1 MRRLLTLFCVVL
13 HFSGSLAWAQDGDDV
28 DLLASWDSTA
38 AEAEA
43 IIQEDE
49 ASTTALETL
58 RAELARQRDLFLQA
72 QSTNAARIDTVRS
85 QIRALGPA
93 PADGETEPEDV
104 AARRNDLERQLVS
117 LRRPVIEAEEAFIRA
132 DGLIG
137 EIDSIIRDRQTEAL
151 LEVGPSP
158 LNPVHWP
165 EAFGALGSY
174 LSGIASEVRAS
185 LAAPATRQ
193 LFRDRLPLTFA
204 YLAAALVLLMRG
216 RIWMER
222 LAGLVVARSSRG
234 RGVWR
239 FVLSLG
245 QIILPMAGL
254 FAVTNALEAMSL
266 FGPRGA
272 ALIDEIPALGF
283 LIIIARWFSNAL
295 FPKRPLDPSEQPAFE
310 MTRPQTREMRS
321 YLLILSLLLFG
332 AGTLA
337 IMADRAD
344 FSPETVAVLQFPL
357 LVMIGV
363 ILFRIGQIIVQ
374 LSRQASTSEEEPSEG
389 NLRDSIKRFIGR
401 AAMAIAVIAP
411 VLAGLGYG
419 TAADAILP
427 PTVLSL
433 ALVGLLVVLIR
444 LVYDVYA
451 LVTGADNG
459 ARDALMP
466 VLIGFLIVLGCLPI
480 FALIWGAR
488 IADLTEL
495 WAQIREGFALGE
507 TRIRP
512 SDFLWFAVVF
522 GIGYAA
528 TRLLQSALRTT
539 VLPRTR
545 LDIGG
550 SNAIVAGTG
559 YVGIFLAAL
568 VAITSAGIDLSNI
581 AIVAGALSVG
591 IGFGLQTVVSNFVS
605 GIILLIERPI
615 SEGDWIQVGT
625 QMGYVRRIS
634 VRSTRIETFDR
645 TDVIVPNADLVSGTV
660 TNFTH
665 GNNVGR
671 VIIPVGVAYG
681 TDTKKVEAVLRE
693 IAEAHPM
700 VILNPPP
707 AILMRGFGA
716 DSLDFEIRAILRDV
730 NWLLS
735 VQSDL
740 CHEIARRF
748 AEEAIEIPFAQR
760 DLWIRNPETLTSA
773 SD

>member
-1 MRRLLTLFCVVL
+1 MRRLLALLSVSLF
-13 HFSGSLAWAQDGDDV
+13 LATGAAWSQDMPEANPLEG
-28 DLLASWDSTA
+28 WDATA
-38 AEAEA
+38 ADAEE
-43 IIQEDE
+43 IIQEGD

-58 RAELARQRDLFLQA
+58 RADLARQRDFFLEA
-72 QSTNAARIDTVRS
+72 QSINSARIDTVRS

-93 PADGETEPEDV
+93 PAEGETEPEDV
-104 AARRNDLERQLVS
+104 AERRTDLQQQLVS
-117 LRRPVIEAEEAFIRA
+117 LRRPVIEAEEAYIRA

-137 EIDSIIRDRQTEAL
+137 EIDGIIRERQTEAL
-151 LEVGPSP
+151 LQVGPSP
-158 LNPVHWP
+158 LNPAHWP
-165 EAFGALGSY
+165 NAFEQLGAY
-174 LSGIASEVRAS
+174 LSGIFAEVRAS
-185 LAAPATRQ
+185 LDAPASSQ
-193 LFRDRLPLTFA
+193 LFRDRLPLTIV
-204 YLAAALVLLMRG
+204 YLAVALLLLFRG
-216 RIWMER
+216 RLWMER
-222 LAGLVVARSSRG
+222 LAGLIVARSSRG

-239 FVLSLG
+239 FVISLG
-245 QIILPMAGL
+245 QIVLPMAGL
-254 FAVTNALEAMSL
+254 FAVSSALEATSL
-266 FGPRGA
+266 FGLRGLA
-272 ALIDEIPALGF
+272 VIDEIPAIGF
-283 LIIIARWFSNAL
+283 FIIIARWFSNAL
-295 FPKRPLDPSEQPAFE
+295 FPKIPLEPGERPPFE
-310 MTRPQTREMRS
+310 VTRTQTREMRS
-321 YLLILSLLLFG
+321 YLLIMSLLL
-332 AGTLA
+332 AGIVTLA

-344 FSPETVAVLQFPL
+344 FSAETVAVLRFPL
-357 LVMIGV
+357 LVALGLM
-363 ILFRIGQIIVQ
+363 LFRIGQIIVQ
-374 LSRQASTSEEEPSEG
+374 LSRSDAGSEDTPPEG
-389 NLRDSIKRFIGR
+389 TLRDSVKRFVGR

-433 ALVGLLVVLIR
+433 ALMGLLIVLLR

-451 LVTGADNG
+451 LITGAEDG
-459 ARDALMP
+459 AREALIP
-466 VLIGFLIVLGCLPI
+466 VLVGFLIVLAALPL

-488 IADLTEL
+488 TADLTEL
-495 WAQIREGFALGE
+495 WARIREGFALGE

-512 SDFLWFAVVF
+512 GDFLWFAVVF

-559 YVGIFLAAL
+559 YVGLFLAAL
-568 VAITSAGIDLSNI
+568 IAITSAGIDLSNI

-615 SEGDWIQVGT
+615 SEGDWIQVGD

-671 VIIPVGVAYG
+671 VIVPVGVAYG
-681 TDTKKVEAVLRE
+681 SDTKKVETVLRE
-693 IAEAHPM
+693 IAEAHSM

-730 NWLLS
+730 NWVLS

-748 AEEAIEIPFAQR
+748 AEEEIEIPFAQR
-760 DLWIRNPETLTSA
+760 DLWIRNPETLAPSGG
-773 SD
+773 